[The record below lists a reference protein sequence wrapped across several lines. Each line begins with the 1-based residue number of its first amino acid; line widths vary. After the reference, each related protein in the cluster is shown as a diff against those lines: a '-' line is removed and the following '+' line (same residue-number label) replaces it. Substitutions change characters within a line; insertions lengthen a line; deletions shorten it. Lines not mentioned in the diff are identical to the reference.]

1 MARSGPEAIYR
12 CGQYAGEL
20 VVGDGRDGK
29 PKAARRVSGGVYQ
42 QLRYLEILLRDPAI
56 VQ

>member
-1 MARSGPEAIYR
+1 MAQSGPKAIYR

-29 PKAARRVSGGVYQ
+29 PKAARRVPGVVYQ